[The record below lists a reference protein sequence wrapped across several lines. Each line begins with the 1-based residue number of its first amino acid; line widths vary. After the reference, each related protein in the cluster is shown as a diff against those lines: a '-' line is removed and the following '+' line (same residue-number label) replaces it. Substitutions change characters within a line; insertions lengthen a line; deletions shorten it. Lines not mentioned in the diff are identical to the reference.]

1 MPTKLRIV
9 VTGLAATY
17 PFGGVFWDY
26 LQYVLGFHQLGHDV
40 LYIEDTGKWC
50 YSPRHGTFVESGAE
64 NAALLGKHIEQLA
77 PSLSDRWFYR
87 DESGN
92 CYGRAWAQVAE
103 FCRTADLFLHISASC
118 ILRDEYLSARVVA
131 FIDSDPMYTQIA
143 FLGDQEPDDT
153 TLSWWKEHHDVFFT
167 FGENIGQ
174 PGCKV
179 PTATIDWIPTRQPI
193 TLDRLT
199 DGIGHDLR
207 QRQVITTVASWEPT
221 QDGPVWDGVQYAGKS
236 VEFLRFLE
244 LPARSRLP
252 LEVALS
258 GPAPREQLTTAG
270 WKVIDAYEISH
281 DPWVY
286 RNYLVSSLAECSV
299 AKNAYAA
306 SRSGWFSCRSAC
318 YLALG
323 IPVIVQDTGFDSII
337 PTGHGVLTFNTLD
350 EAEAAIDDV
359 QRDYERHTKAARSI
373 ARDYFA
379 ASDVLN
385 RLLEHCQSASR
396 G

>member
-26 LQYVLGFHQLGHDV
+26 LQYLLGFHQLGHDV

-50 YSPRHGTFVESGAE
+50 YSPKHGTFVESGVE
-64 NAALLGKHIEQLA
+64 NAALLRKHLGQLA

-87 DESGN
+87 DGSGA
-92 CYGRAWAQVAE
+92 CYGRPWTDVVE
-103 FCRTADLFLHISASC
+103 FCKTADLFLHISASC
-118 ILRDEYLSARVVA
+118 MLRDEYLSARVVA
-131 FIDSDPMYTQIA
+131 FIDSDPMYTQLG
-143 FLGDQEPDDT
+143 FLGDEGSGDT
-153 TLSWWKEHHDVFFT
+153 TLTWWKEHHDVFFT

-174 PGCKV
+174 ADCKV
-179 PTATIDWIPTRQPI
+179 PTAAIDWIPTRQPI
-193 TLDRLT
+193 TLDRFT
-199 DGIGHDLR
+199 TGIEHDVR

-221 QDGPVWDGVQYAGKS
+221 QTGPIHDGVQYAGKS

-244 LPARSRLP
+244 LPARSSLP
-252 LEVALS
+252 LEIALS
-258 GPAPREQLTTAG
+258 GPAPRELLTKAG
-270 WKVIDAYEISH
+270 WKVIDAFEISH

-286 RNYLVSSLAECSV
+286 RDYLASSRAECSV

-306 SRSGWFSCRSAC
+306 TRSGWFSCRSAC

-337 PTGHGVLTFNTLD
+337 PAGQGVLTFNTLD
-350 EAEAAIDDV
+350 EAEAAINEV
-359 QRDYERHTKAARSI
+359 QGEYERHRRAARQI
-373 ARDYFA
+373 ARDYFD
-379 ASDVLN
+379 ASVVLN
-385 RLLEHCQSASR
+385 RLLDDCHSATLK
-396 G
+396 